1 MTMDIFEY
9 AMQMEKDGEDF
20 YREVAQQSP
29 NRGIKAILTMLADE
43 EVRHYNVIEKM
54 KSAEPVQLAESSV
67 LTDAK
72 NVFAQ
77 LKESGEKF
85 TSETNQI
92 RLYKK
97 ALDIEK
103 KSQDFYMEKAGEV
116 SDENTKE
123 LFLRLAQEEQKHYV
137 LVENIIDFLSRPD
150 TWLENAEFYHL
161 DEY

>member
-1 MTMDIFEY
+1 MDTFEY

-20 YREVAQQSP
+20 YREVARQSP
-29 NRGIKAILTMLADE
+29 NRGIKTILTMLADE
-43 EVRHYNVIEKM
+43 EVRHYKVIEKM
-54 KSAEPVQLAESSV
+54 KSAEPVQLAEGSV
-67 LTDAK
+67 LTEAK

-77 LKESGEKF
+77 FKESGEKF
-85 TSETNQI
+85 ISEANQI

-103 KSQDFYMEKAGEV
+103 KSQDFYTEKAGEV
-116 SDENTKE
+116 SDKNAKE

-150 TWLENAEFYHL
+150 TWLENAEFFHL

>member
-1 MTMDIFEY
+1 MDIFEY

-20 YREVAQQSP
+20 YRQVARQSS
-29 NRGIKAILTMLADE
+29 NKGIKAILTMLADE
-43 EVRHYNVIEKM
+43 EVRHYKAIEKI
-54 KSAEPVQLAESSV
+54 KSARPVQLAGTTI

-77 LKESGEKF
+77 LKESGETF
-85 TSETNQI
+85 TSGTNQI
-92 RLYKK
+92 SLYEK
-97 ALDIEK
+97 ALDIEA
-103 KSQDFYMEKAGEV
+103 KSRDFYTEKA
-116 SDENTKE
+116 DEASEQNAKV

-137 LVENIIDFLSRPD
+137 LVENIMDFLSRPD